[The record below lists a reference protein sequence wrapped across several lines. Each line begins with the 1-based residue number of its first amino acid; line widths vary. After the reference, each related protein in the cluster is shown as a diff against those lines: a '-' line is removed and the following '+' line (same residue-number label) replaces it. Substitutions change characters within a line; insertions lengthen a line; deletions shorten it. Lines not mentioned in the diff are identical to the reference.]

1 MKKYLCLIAAITV
14 SFALKA
20 QDPQQQQQQQQQQ
33 QINVYPPADKP
44 TPPPTTTTPQ
54 AAAPAPAETKSDH
67 DNDGSFMLGFR
78 YMPTIS
84 SFDVHTSQGVADAT
98 FVLSHGFGGL
108 IGVKTSEHF
117 NLQLEIIYLKL
128 AQKFKQND
136 VTNKVELSY
145 VNVPLMFV
153 FNTGLDQPV
162 NFNACIGPQVGFNT
176 GSSLEVE
183 NGNDA
188 DTIHAVLA
196 VKKADIGL
204 AYGVG
209 LDIGGEN
216 VKFAVGFRGVYG
228 LIDIS
233 DQSQN
238 ITTNEFYILDRSH
251 VKTYSGYIGVT
262 FLF

>member
-1 MKKYLCLIAAITV
+1 MKKYLCLIAATTV
-14 SFALKA
+14 SFALMA
-20 QDPQQQQQQQQQQ
+20 QEPQQQQQQQQQQ
-33 QINVYPPADKP
+33 QINVYPPDQ
-44 TPPPTTTTPQ
+44 TPPPTTPPPATTTTPV
-54 AAAPAPAETKSDH
+54 ATVKDNDN
-67 DNDGSFMLGFR
+67 DNDGGFMLGFR

-84 SFDVHTSQGVADAT
+84 SFDVHTSQGVASAD
-98 FVLSHGFGGL
+98 FVLSHGFGGF
-108 IGVKTSEHF
+108 IGVKTSNHF
-117 NLQLEIIYLKL
+117 NLQLEIIYLQL
-128 AQKFKQND
+128 AQKFQQND
-136 VTNKVELSY
+136 VTNTVKLSY
-145 VNVPLMFV
+145 VNVPLMAV

-162 NFNACIGPQVGFNT
+162 NFNACIGPQIGFNT
-176 GSSLEVE
+176 GSSLDVE

-228 LIDIS
+228 LVDIS
-233 DQSQN
+233 DQSHN
-238 ITTNEFYILDRSH
+238 ITTDQYYILDRSH

>member
-1 MKKYLCLIAAITV
+1 MKKHLCVIAAITV
-14 SFALKA
+14 SFALRA
-20 QDPQQQQQQQQQQ
+20 QEPQQQQQQQQQQ
-33 QINVYPPADKP
+33 QINIYPD
-44 TPPPTTTTPQ
+44 TGRTVT
-54 AAAPAPAETKSDH
+54 PAPAVTATATPAESDH
-67 DNDGSFMLGFR
+67 DGGFMLGFR

-84 SFDVHTSQGVADAT
+84 SFDVHTSHGVADAD
-98 FVLSHGFGGL
+98 FVLSHGFGGF
-108 IGVKTSEHF
+108 IGVKTSDHF
-117 NLQLEIIYLKL
+117 SLQLEIIYLKL

-136 VTNKVELSY
+136 VTNTVELSY

-153 FNTGLDQPV
+153 FNTDLSQPV
-162 NFNACIGPQVGFNT
+162 NFNVCVGPQVGFNT
-176 GSSLEVE
+176 GSSLDVE

-238 ITTNEFYILDRSH
+238 ITTDQFYILDRSH
-251 VKTYSGYIGVT
+251 VKTYSGYIGLT